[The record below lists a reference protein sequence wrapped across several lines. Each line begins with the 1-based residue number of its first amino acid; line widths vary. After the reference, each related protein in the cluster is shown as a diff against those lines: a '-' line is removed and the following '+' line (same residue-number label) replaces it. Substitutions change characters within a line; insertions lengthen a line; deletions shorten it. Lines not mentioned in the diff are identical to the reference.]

1 MLLTSCAN
9 ASRVGPV
16 MNHQQAIEA
25 LLALPAQGRRA
36 ASYSRSWLNLSPRRV
51 GAIRRSYEGW
61 LRANGIS
68 ESLIPSLWSD
78 VRDMV
83 ELEHSAE

>member
-1 MLLTSCAN
+1 
-9 ASRVGPV
+9 
-16 MNHQQAIEA
+16 MNHQQAIDA

-61 LRANGIS
+61 LRSIGVGEPQIGH
-68 ESLIPSLWSD
+68 LWLD

-83 ELEHSAE
+83 ELERSAE